1 MTDDTTKS
9 AVETAEQVKQRV
21 KKWVYK
27 PPEAMSNYLWELFLF
42 LSDHFTDSNSKAEAQ
57 ALRRHR
63 DCQLDKLVGKSM
75 CEMLIHRATLKEK
88 GLR

>member
-42 LSDHFTDSNSKAEAQ
+42 LSDHFTDSNSKAEVDHVGLMLTKIHKRRSDDPAFSA
-57 ALRRHR
+57 ALDDYLLSRK
-63 DCQLDKLVGKSM
+63 Q
-75 CEMLIHRATLKEK
+75 EP
-88 GLR
+88 